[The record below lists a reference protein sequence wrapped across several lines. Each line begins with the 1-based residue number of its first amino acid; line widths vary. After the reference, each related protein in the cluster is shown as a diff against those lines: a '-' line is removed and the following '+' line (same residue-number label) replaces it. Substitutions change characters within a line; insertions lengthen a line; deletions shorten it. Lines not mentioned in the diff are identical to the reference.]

1 MTGDS
6 GRSGS
11 IHPRHSGESRNPQ
24 VPPLQPASIRKP
36 TPVKHPAVY
45 QLASRYRGTLYVG
58 VTSDLVQR
66 VWQHKQG
73 LADGFTKQYGVHVLV
88 WFEMHA
94 TMPDAI
100 AHEKRIKEWKRAWKV
115 ELIEGANPRWRDLY
129 ETLLG

>member
-1 MTGDS
+1 M
-6 GRSGS
+6 
-11 IHPRHSGESRNPQ
+11 
-24 VPPLQPASIRKP
+24 
-36 TPVKHPAVY
+36 KHPAVY
-45 QLASRYRGTLYVG
+45 LLASRYRGTLYVG

-73 LADGFTKQYGVHVLV
+73 LADGFTKQHGVHVLV